1 MACPQEF
8 RCSLLPACIHG
19 CAALPE
25 ADALIANRAGQTV
38 KFDNASGPLSTQR
51 NAAVLSELKRKSGDI
66 DILGKQI
73 ALERAIVGS
82 PLILGNKVTLLQDG
96 AATYSAM
103 SAAIRT
109 AHDPIN
115 LETYIIEDDE
125 IGRQLADLFLE
136 QQRKGV
142 QVNVIYDSFGNFT
155 TPKTFFERL
164 TNGGIEVIEF
174 NPLNPLT
181 AKKEWQINNRD
192 HRNSV
197 SL

>member
-1 MACPQEF
+1 
-8 RCSLLPACIHG
+8 
-19 CAALPE
+19 
-25 ADALIANRAGQTV
+25 V

-142 QVNVIYDSFGNFT
+142 QVNVIYGQF
-155 TPKTFFERL
+155 
-164 TNGGIEVIEF
+164 
-174 NPLNPLT
+174 
-181 AKKEWQINNRD
+181 W
-192 HRNSV
+192 
-197 SL
+197 